1 MGGIAQDSVRA
12 SHPAAPSSYPEIF
25 FLQLSARAVDRT
37 HLVQG
42 ILQMQLAAKAKHSSK
57 IFRVNRI
64 RTNR

>member
-42 ILQMQLAAKAKHSSK
+42 ILQMQLAGQGQG
-57 IFRVNRI
+57 
-64 RTNR
+64 